1 MNTASASHA
10 DPRPQAAPAGGRRVL
25 IWDAPVRVFHWLA
38 VACFAGAWLTAE
50 SEHWR
55 LLHVTLGYTLAG
67 LVAFRIVWGLVGT
80 RHARFASFVR
90 GPAAVAAYLRGL
102 WHREPLHGAGHNPA
116 GAVAI
121 VVMLGLVALI
131 GVSGWA
137 LYNDLAGD
145 WLEELHELAAN
156 TMLAVVAVHVAGVVI
171 ASRLH
176 GQNLVGAMVTGH
188 KPAPPAEAIRSARH
202 GVAVLMIAAVA
213 GFWAWQWSTAPAP
226 SAGTVSTQGDATRD
240 HDRRHG
246 DGHRD
251 AHTERR

>member
-1 MNTASASHA
+1 MNTASASRA
-10 DPRPQAAPAGGRRVL
+10 EPLPEAPAADTRRVL

-55 LLHVTLGYTLAG
+55 LVHVTLGYTLAG

-121 VVMLGLVALI
+121 VVMLALVALI
-131 GVSGWA
+131 AASGWA
-137 LYNDLAGD
+137 TYNDLAGE
-145 WLEELHELAAN
+145 WLEDLHELAAN
-156 TMLAVVAVHVAGVVI
+156 TMLAVVAVHVAGVIV

-176 GQNLVGAMVTGH
+176 RQNLVAAMVTGQ
-188 KPAPPAEAIRSARH
+188 KPATPTEAIRSAHR

-213 GFWAWQWSTAPAP
+213 GFWAWQASTAPGVPPDAQTAQG
-226 SAGTVSTQGDATRD
+226 SAESAHDED
-240 HDRRHG
+240 HDDDHG
-246 DGHRD
+246 KR
-251 AHTERR
+251 HTERR